1 MHDVPFCPDGPYDRV
16 SCGRNDR
23 LVFPARSLRIFPMTT
38 LPAVE
43 PDREV
48 SCGGD
53 VIGREAV
60 AGIALSL
67 GRLLPVNMITKMSSD
82 G

>member
-1 MHDVPFCPDGPYDRV
+1 
-16 SCGRNDR
+16 
-23 LVFPARSLRIFPMTT
+23 MTT

>member
-1 MHDVPFCPDGPYDRV
+1 MERHV
-16 SCGRNDR
+16 
-23 LVFPARSLRIFPMTT
+23 
-38 LPAVE
+38 VE

-60 AGIALSL
+60 AGPTLSL
-67 GRLLPVNMITKMSSD
+67 GRLLPVNTIESKSSD